1 MTRWIIN
8 QLKSWK
14 VLKQK
19 ELQDQARKTLRG
31 MDLIKLE
38 FLFRTVVLTWLCMN
52 IEYRGLEAKFCCKKR
67 ASWDREW
74 HTGCWHRR
82 LRARNNCCQF
92 EGNNWGKKTRNN
104 CSQFES
110 RLLRKNFLMSLASI
124 GAAQITCLHWI
135 KESQRKSHSQF
146 PLRISKL
153 HCLISFSCFHR
164 FYLKVKIGTM
174 LLELNIS
181 TNLVIQWH
189 ITVFHYQ

>member
-1 MTRWIIN
+1 MTRWIIY

-19 ELQDQARKTLRG
+19 ELQDQERKTLRV

-67 ASWDREW
+67 ASWNREW
-74 HTGCWHRR
+74 HTGCRHRR

-92 EGNNWGKKTRNN
+92 EGNNWGKETRNN

-135 KESQRKSHSQF
+135 KESQRNSHSQL
-146 PLRISKL
+146 PRRIRRISKL

-164 FYLKVKIGTM
+164 FYLKVKICTM
-174 LLELNIS
+174 LLELNNS
-181 TNLVIQWH
+181 TNLVI
-189 ITVFHYQ
+189 